1 MLNTLYIDWQ
11 PNVEIFNLFGYSVRW
26 YAMGWI
32 MSILVP
38 YFIVRWLYKDQGID
52 PVLDKK
58 GKWVETGKFDP
69 LVFYCFCPTGALH
82 LLRAKLFSHFRSRL
96 GGDVPA
102 YQVR

>member
-32 MSILVP
+32 MSVLVP

-52 PVLDKK
+52 PVLTRKENGWK
-58 GKWVETGKFDP
+58 QGSSTRSFSTVS
-69 LVFYCFCPTGALH
+69 LVW
-82 LLRAKLFSHFRSRL
+82 
-96 GGDVPA
+96 
-102 YQVR
+102 